1 MSWSSLPDSYTVY
14 GELKLSEKLQIEIYT
29 LRDNKERLEEQVE
42 IMGYKN
48 RELERALT
56 ELSNKLKTNARQN
69 KELRG

>member
-1 MSWSSLPDSYTVY
+1 LPDSYSVY

-29 LRDNKERLEEQVE
+29 LRENKERLEEQVE

-56 ELSNKLKTNARQN
+56 ELSNKLKTNVRQN
-69 KELRG
+69 KELRS